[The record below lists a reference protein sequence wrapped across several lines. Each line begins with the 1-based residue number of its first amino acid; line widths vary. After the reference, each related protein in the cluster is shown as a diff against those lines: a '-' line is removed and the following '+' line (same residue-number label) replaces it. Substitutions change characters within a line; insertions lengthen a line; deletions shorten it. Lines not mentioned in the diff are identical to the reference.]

1 MWFTKVSLK
10 NPVFATMV
18 MLAIVVLGLFSYQ
31 RMQVDQLPNID
42 LPVVV
47 VTADY
52 PGASPEIVES
62 EVTKKIEEG
71 VNSIAGINTL
81 TSRSFEGQ
89 AVVIIEFQLYVDG
102 RKAAEDVREKIAAIR
117 PLFRDEVKEPRVLRF
132 DPASRAIWSVAVLPV
147 NVAPTLPTACGSLPP
162 EGALRLRPGEAG
174 SAALAGEEAAP
185 TPPERAVST
194 GGASPEN
201 CREFDETHG
210 RSAGPP
216 QARPAPSGGRELR
229 EASERGGSILSAVE
243 LTNWADQVLR
253 KRLENVRGAGS
264 VTLVG
269 ATRREI
275 NVYLDPQA
283 MESHGVT
290 ADQVVNAVRSE
301 NQDLPVGAI
310 RSLTQERVVKID
322 ARMKR
327 PEDFGKIIVA
337 RKAQAAGSSASGNA
351 SGTPITVDQ
360 VARITDGAQEL
371 ESLALYNGQ
380 RTLLLTVQKAQD
392 ENTLSVVD
400 GLNKAL
406 AELKPLLPPGA
417 RLELITDGSRP
428 IRVAV
433 QNVGRTLIE
442 GALLTVLIV
451 FLFLNSWRSTVIT
464 GLTLPISIIGT
475 FLFMNLFG
483 FTINMITLMALSLCV
498 GLLIDDAI
506 VVRENIVRHV
516 KMGKAPYQASLDG
529 TQEIGLAVLAT
540 TFSIVAVFL
549 PIGFMGGI
557 IGKFF
562 HEFGITIV
570 AAVLISMFVSFTLDP
585 MLSSI
590 WHDPAIDVDGKPASS
605 RSLYDRTIGRVTGWF
620 DRATEKLSDRYQGI
634 LRWSLV
640 HKLATLGL
648 ALVIFI
654 ISIVMVPLLGTEF
667 VPKADFSETSLNFYT
682 PVGSS
687 LESTEAKA
695 RQVEA
700 IVREFPE
707 VKYTLATI
715 NTGNAQ
721 GKIYASVYVRL
732 VDRKAR
738 SVSVDQL
745 SGVLRERLKQVPGI
759 TVTHV
764 GLLDSV
770 GGNKQVEFSLQG
782 PDLKELERLSGLIS
796 EKIRGIP
803 GLVDLD
809 SSVKANKPVIE
820 VDVRRDAASDLGFSV
835 SQIAASLRTLV
846 AGQTVGNWR
855 APDDQ
860 TYDVNV
866 RLAPD
871 ARNSAADLERLPF
884 TNSTLG
890 SNADGSAR
898 IVRLSQL
905 ASVKESTG
913 PNQINRRNLA
923 REVAINGNVF
933 KRSAGEVSGDIR
945 AALDGMSLPPG
956 YRYQFSG
963 STRNMAES
971 FGYAVSALV
980 MAILFIYMI
989 LASQFKSFLQPLA
1002 LMTSL
1007 PLTLIG
1013 VVLALLL
1020 FRSTLSMFSLI
1031 GVVMLMGL
1039 VTKNAILLVDFAI
1052 RMRAPWLDA
1061 DGRWVQGMERSEA
1074 LLEAARVRL
1083 RPILMTTLAMIF
1095 GMVPL
1100 AFALTEG
1107 AEQRAP
1113 MGQAVIGGV
1122 ITSSLL
1128 TLVVVPVTY
1137 CFMDDLAQW
1146 FKRRFSKKADPGAQ
1160 PDPAASVTSPD

>member
-18 MLAIVVLGLFSYQ
+18 MLAIVVLGLFSYN
-31 RMQVDQLPNID
+31 RMQVDQFPNID
-42 LPVVV
+42 FPVVV
-47 VTADY
+47 ITADY

-81 TSRSFEGQ
+81 TSRSYEGQ
-89 AVVIIEFQLYVDG
+89 SVVVMEFQLYVDG

-117 PLFRDEVKEPRVLRF
+117 PSFRDEVKEPRVLRF
-132 DPASRAIWSVAVLPV
+132 DPSSRAIWSVAVLP
-147 NVAPTLPTACGSLPP
+147 
-162 EGALRLRPGEAG
+162 
-174 SAALAGEEAAP
+174 
-185 TPPERAVST
+185 
-194 GGASPEN
+194 
-201 CREFDETHG
+201 D
-210 RSAGPP
+210 
-216 QARPAPSGGRELR
+216 PAKGKM
-229 EASERGGSILSAVE
+229 SAVE
-243 LTNWADQVLR
+243 LTNWADQILK

-269 ATRREI
+269 GTKREI
-275 NVYLDPQA
+275 NVYLNPRA
-283 MESHGVT
+283 MEALGIT
-290 ADQVVNAVRSE
+290 AEQVVNAVRAE

-310 RSLTQERVVKID
+310 RSLAQERVVKID
-322 ARMKR
+322 ARVKR

-337 RKAQAAGSSASGNA
+337 RKSAANGSTTA
-351 SGTPITVDQ
+351 ITVDQ
-360 VARITDGAQEL
+360 VARVADGAQEL
-371 ESLALYNGQ
+371 DSLALYNGQ
-380 RTLLLTVQKAQD
+380 RTLLLSVQKAQD
-392 ENTLSVVD
+392 ENTIGVVD
-400 GLNKAL
+400 GLNNAI
-406 AELKPLLPPGA
+406 AGIQPLLPPGA
-417 RLELITDGSRP
+417 RLQLIADGSRP

-433 QNVGRTLIE
+433 ENVRRTLIE

-516 KMGKAPYQASLDG
+516 QMGKTPYQASLDG

-590 WHDPAIDVDGKPASS
+590 WHDPTIEAHGKQHAPVT
-605 RSLYDRTIGRVTGWF
+605 LYDKTVGRVTGWF
-620 DRATEKLSDRYQGI
+620 DRATDSLSQSYQNI
-634 LRWSLV
+634 LRWSLG
-640 HKLATLGL
+640 HKLATLAL
-648 ALVIFI
+648 AVVIFVT
-654 ISIVMVPLLGTEF
+654 SIFMVPLLGTEF
-667 VPKADFSETSLNFYT
+667 VPKADFSETTLNFYT

-687 LESTEAKA
+687 LEATEAKA

-707 VKYTLATI
+707 VKYTLATL

-721 GKIYASVYVRL
+721 GKMYASLYIRL

-738 SVSVDQL
+738 SRSVDEM
-745 SGVLRERLKQVPGI
+745 SGALRERLKQVPGM

-782 PDLKELERLSGLIS
+782 PDLKELERLSRIVL
-796 EKIRGIP
+796 EKIRPVP

-809 SSVKANKPVIE
+809 SSVKADKPVIE
-820 VDVRRDAASDLGFSV
+820 VNVRRDAASDLGLSV
-835 SQIAASLRTLV
+835 STIAAALRTLV

-866 RLAPD
+866 RLAPE
-871 ARNSAADLERLPF
+871 ARNSPQDLERIPF
-884 TNSTLG
+884 TSTTMG
-890 SNADGSAR
+890 SNADGSTR
-898 IVRLSQL
+898 IVRLNQL

-913 PNQINRRNLA
+913 PNQINRRDLT
-923 REVAINGNVF
+923 REVAINANVYN
-933 KRSAGEVSGDIR
+933 RSAGEVSGDIR
-945 AALDGMSLPPG
+945 TALDATAFPPG
-956 YRYQFSG
+956 YRYQFGG
-963 STRNMAES
+963 STKNMAES
-971 FGYAVSALV
+971 FGYAISALM
-980 MAILFIYMI
+980 MAVLFIYMI

-1013 VVLALLL
+1013 VVLALLM
-1020 FRSTLSMFSLI
+1020 FRSTLSMFSVI

-1052 RMRAPWLDA
+1052 RMRAPRTDI
-1061 DGRWVQGMERSEA
+1061 DGRTIPGMERSAA
-1074 LLEAARVRL
+1074 LLEAAKVRL

-1107 AEQRAP
+1107 SEQRAP

-1137 CFMDDLAQW
+1137 CYLDDLAQW
-1146 FKRRFSKKADPGAQ
+1146 FKRKLRAKPQGGFDNTDP
-1160 PDPAASVTSPD
+1160 V